1 MKGRTVRLYLVD
13 GIPSGVLTAEIMNWT
28 GRVTVAPRTQ
38 LADLASRD
46 EVKRTGIYILAGDN
60 PDNPTQE
67 LIYIGES
74 DNVWKR
80 LIQHSRDVDKDFW
93 TRTVIITSKDENL
106 TKSHVRYLESRLI
119 QTSVQA
125 QRAKLAN
132 GTNPDTTSLPEPDV
146 ADMEYFL
153 DQIQMLLPVLGL
165 SFAVPL
171 PVLPP
176 PVELPIEKS
185 QDAKETYIESPTFQM
200 SYAGVNAYAQ
210 EINGEFVV
218 YKSSTARKIN
228 TQSLANSFVQMRT
241 QLYRDGKLADTGDN
255 DYWVFTQNVPFSSPS
270 TAANI
275 VGGAQLNGR
284 TTWKVK
290 DSDKTYAEWQE
301 SQIKQA
307 ELLAPDD
314 I

>member
-13 GIPSGVLTAEIMNWT
+13 GLPSGVLTAEIMNWT
-28 GRVTVAPRTQ
+28 GKVTVAPRTQ
-38 LADLASRD
+38 LADLVSRE
-46 EVKRTGIYILAGDN
+46 EVKRTGVYILAGDN
-60 PDNPTQE
+60 PDNSTQE

-80 LIQHSRDVDKDFW
+80 LTQHSRDTDKDFW

-119 QTSVQA
+119 QTAVQA
-125 QRAKLAN
+125 QRSKLAN

-153 DQIQMLLPVLGL
+153 DQIKMLLPVLGL
-165 SFAVPL
+165 SFA
-171 PVLPP
+171 LPP
-176 PVELPIEKS
+176 PIALTTIEPAIQIN
-185 QDAKETYIESPTFQM
+185 QDTRDVRIESPIFHM
-200 SYAGVNAYAQ
+200 SYAGVNADAQ

-218 YKSSTARKIN
+218 LKDSTARKAT
-228 TQSLANSFVQMRT
+228 TQTLASSFVQRRE
-241 QLYRDGKLADTGDN
+241 QLYKDGRLVDTGDS
-255 DYWVFTQNVPFSSPS
+255 DYWVFAQNVPFSSPS
-270 TAANI
+270 TAANV

-284 TTWKVK
+284 TTWKLK
-290 DSDKTYAEWQE
+290 DTDKTYAEWQE

-307 ELLAPDD
+307 EMISPDD
-314 I
+314 E

>member
-106 TKSHVRYLESRLI
+106 TKSHVRYLESRLL
-119 QTSVQA
+119 QTAVQA
-125 QRAKLAN
+125 
-132 GTNPDTTSLPEPDV
+132 
-146 ADMEYFL
+146 
-153 DQIQMLLPVLGL
+153 
-165 SFAVPL
+165 
-171 PVLPP
+171 
-176 PVELPIEKS
+176 
-185 QDAKETYIESPTFQM
+185 
-200 SYAGVNAYAQ
+200 
-210 EINGEFVV
+210 
-218 YKSSTARKIN
+218 
-228 TQSLANSFVQMRT
+228 
-241 QLYRDGKLADTGDN
+241 
-255 DYWVFTQNVPFSSPS
+255 
-270 TAANI
+270 
-275 VGGAQLNGR
+275 
-284 TTWKVK
+284 
-290 DSDKTYAEWQE
+290 
-301 SQIKQA
+301 
-307 ELLAPDD
+307 
-314 I
+314 